1 MSLDNASIPIGASY
15 SPSGGSATDIVSL
28 GKTLESNKLF
38 IDSGEDLILRRTM
51 LATSKS
57 PVPNASAPNGYTQQ
71 RTSIVFHV
79 PLLLDNGK
87 VTTNTVKAEVS
98 YDPETD
104 TSERAFLRELFAHIG
119 SDADFDN
126 LFDDGSVA

>member
-1 MSLDNASIPIGASY
+1 MSLANASIPIGATY
-15 SPSGGSATDIVSL
+15 APTGGSATSFVSL
-28 GKTLESNKLF
+28 GQTSDSQKLF
-38 IDSGEDLILRRTM
+38 IDSGEDLILRRTA

-57 PVPNASAPNGYTQQ
+57 PVPNSSAPNGYTQQ

-87 VTTNTVKAEVS
+87 YTTNTVKIEVS

-104 TSERAFLRELFAHIG
+104 TSERAYLRELLAHLG
-119 SDADFDN
+119 SDADFDS
-126 LFDDGSVA
+126 LFDNGSVA